1 MGPAAANQC
10 GKIGNG
16 VQKLEQELPKKSPK
30 PLQPHYNSHCHGSQV
45 FPMGPTPITFGKSMF
60 QEVNLKIIGKWV
72 QRVEIRLVS
81 TFDQKIIVFEELKKN
96 FIK

>member
-1 MGPAAANQC
+1 MIAMIIINSQI
-10 GKIGNG
+10 KI
-16 VQKLEQELPKKSPK
+16 KIMI
-30 PLQPHYNSHCHGSQV
+30 PH
-45 FPMGPTPITFGKSMF
+45 FFGKSMF

>member
-1 MGPAAANQC
+1 MSFFLIPTKRC
-10 GKIGNG
+10 LHSLTL
-16 VQKLEQELPKKSPK
+16 LEMVVIFVINRSAHTSNEIPDELWEK
-30 PLQPHYNSHCHGSQV
+30 
-45 FPMGPTPITFGKSMF
+45 GKSMF

-81 TFDQKIIVFEELKKN
+81 TFDQKIIVFEELKKI